1 MIESMNKASEYDRRS
16 IRDNLKVVGWIL
28 SWMATLVVSDK
39 AALYD
44 WWSSEWLTLLSIA
57 VNAGLGLWVIRTY
70 VKLLRGMDDLQRKIQ
85 LEAIALSLG
94 ITAVGTI
101 TYSLLVTWGYIQ
113 DEEVND
119 IFLLLCVSF
128 SFSLILNS
136 VRYR

>member
-1 MIESMNKASEYDRRS
+1 MIETMNKASEYDRRS
-16 IRDNLKVVGWIL
+16 IRDNLKVVGWIF